1 MRRISRKG
9 GETSNWTAED
19 TRGTGLEGAPES
31 VPRLWAMDGTAARM
45 ANARADLARKWA
57 VMNPPLS
64 GDTSTGTA
72 NLHQEGLDA
81 KLEQELRGRALQNME
96 RRGLRLRLEPWEC

>member
-1 MRRISRKG
+1 MRGISRKG

-19 TRGTGLEGAPES
+19 TRGTSLEEAPELG
-31 VPRLWAMDGTAARM
+31 LWPWATDGTAARM
-45 ANARADLARKWA
+45 ANARADLARRRT

-72 NLHQEGLDA
+72 NLHQEGRDA
-81 KLEQELRGRALQNME
+81 
-96 RRGLRLRLEPWEC
+96 